1 MSTPDFSKGL
11 IPVIVQDAD
20 THAILM
26 LGYMNEEAYA
36 RTRETG
42 LVTFY
47 SRSRGRLWVKG
58 ETSGHYLK
66 MVEMRWDCDGDALL
80 VRAVPTGPTCHRGT
94 YSCFSEAGKS
104 EWELG
109 SVLGHLWRHI
119 EERAREGHP
128 DSYTV
133 RLLTAGLPHITQK
146 VGEEAVEVVVAA
158 LAQDRSALAA
168 EVADLLYHLWVL
180 MKAADISPGV
190 VEEVLRQR
198 HAG

>member
-1 MSTPDFSKGL
+1 MSAPDFSKGL

-42 LVTFY
+42 LLTFY

-58 ETSGHYLK
+58 ETSGHYLRV
-66 MVEMRWDCDGDALL
+66 VEMRWDCDGDALL
-80 VRAVPTGPTCHRGT
+80 VRAAPAGPTCHRGT
-94 YSCFSEAGKS
+94 YSCFSGSEEG
-104 EWELG
+104 EWEMG
-109 SVLGHLWRHI
+109 SVLGHLWRLI
-119 EERAREGHP
+119 ERRAREGDP
-128 DSYTV
+128 ESYTA
-133 RLLTAGLPHITQK
+133 RLLRVGLPYIAQK

-158 LAQDRSALAA
+158 LAQDKSALAA

-180 MKAADISPGV
+180 MKAADISPAA
-190 VEEVLRQR
+190 VEKVLRQR

>member
-20 THAILM
+20 THAVLM
-26 LGYMNEEAYA
+26 LGYMNEEAYT
-36 RTRETG
+36 RTRDTG

-47 SRSRGRLWVKG
+47 SRSRECLWVKG
-58 ETSGHYLK
+58 ETSGHYLRV
-66 MVEMRWDCDGDALL
+66 VEMRWDCDGDALL
-80 VRAVPTGPTCHRGT
+80 VRAVPAGPTCHRGT
-94 YSCFSEAGKS
+94 YSCFSEPGES
-104 EWELG
+104 EWEMG
-109 SVLGHLWRHI
+109 SVLGHLWRLI

-158 LAQDRSALAA
+158 LAQDRSALTA

-180 MKAADISPGV
+180 MKAADITPGV

-198 HAG
+198 HNG